1 MTKWIES
8 LLNICGQDFFVKI
21 LDWILTTEK
30 NLIWKS
36 QENRK
41 ENNEGRFSSFRHVV
55 SQKSIE
61 NQKKK
66 STLT

>member
-1 MTKWIES
+1 MKKS

-36 QENRK
+36 QEK
-41 ENNEGRFSSFRHVV
+41 IYFDIELLALHVEPLV
-55 SQKSIE
+55 LQIE
-61 NQKKK
+61 P
-66 STLT
+66 LVLHVEAVLL